1 MSTETHIDDDKLQRF
16 YDGELTEGEA
26 LVVGRD
32 VDASELEQE
41 RVAQMERL
49 GDVLRASAELEA
61 EDIDSDALFL
71 RIERGIE
78 AEPAPRLKLIEGQKR
93 KQRNTAVVAVAMAI
107 AAAVAIA
114 FLAQPSTEP
123 DIAESVHPDE
133 GRERIAE
140 GPDDVQIDD
149 PTHVQLHPPGGSSV
163 ERVEFGANTGTVFE
177 VEGEQGQ
184 PLAVVWIAEE

>member
-32 VDASELEQE
+32 VEASDLEQA
-41 RVAQMERL
+41 RVAQLERL
-49 GDVLRASAELEA
+49 GRVLRVGAEA
-61 EDIDSDALFL
+61 EAETIDSDALFL

-78 AEPAPRLKLIEGQKR
+78 ADPGPRLKLIEGRKR
-93 KQRNTAVVAVAMAI
+93 RQRNGAVAGVAMAI

-114 FLAQPSTEP
+114 FLAQPSSEP
-123 DIAESVHPDE
+123 AIAVHPDE
-133 GRERIAE
+133 GEEMRA
-140 GPDDVQIDD
+140 QIDD

-163 ERVEFGANTGTVFE
+163 EVVEFGANTGTVFE
-177 VEGEQGQ
+177 VEGDEGQ

>member
-1 MSTETHIDDDKLQRF
+1 
-16 YDGELTEGEA
+16 
-26 LVVGRD
+26 
-32 VDASELEQE
+32 
-41 RVAQMERL
+41 MERL
-49 GDVLRASAELEA
+49 GAILRDNAEASADE
-61 EDIDSDALFL
+61 IDSEALFL

-78 AEPAPRLKLIEGQKR
+78 SQPAPRLKLIEGQKR

-114 FLAQPSTEP
+114 FLTQPSTDP

-133 GRERIAE
+133 GRQRIAE
-140 GPDDVQIDD
+140 GPEVQIDD

>member
-1 MSTETHIDDDKLQRF
+1 MTHIDDDKLQRF

-49 GDVLRASAELEA
+49 GDILRANAEGEA
-61 EDIDSDALFL
+61 ESIDADALFL

-114 FLAQPSTEP
+114 FLAQPSTDP
-123 DIAESVHPDE
+123 DIANSVHPDE
-133 GRERIAE
+133 GRERVAGGGTVE
-140 GPDDVQIDD
+140 IDD

>member
-26 LVVGRD
+26 IVVGRD
-32 VDASELEQE
+32 VDASELEQA

-49 GDVLRASAELEA
+49 GEILRAGAEA
-61 EDIDSDALFL
+61 EADEIDSEALFL

-78 AEPAPRLKLIEGQKR
+78 ADPGPRLKLIEGRKK
-93 KQRNTAVVAVAMAI
+93 KQRNTAVAAVAMAI

-123 DIAESVHPDE
+123 EIAESTHPDE
-133 GRERIAE
+133 GEQMVA
-140 GPDDVQIDD
+140 DIDD
-149 PTHVQLHPPGGSSV
+149 PTQVMLDPPGGSSV
-163 ERVEFGANTGTVFE
+163 ERIEFGANTGTVFE
-177 VEGEQGQ
+177 VEGDEGQ

>member
-1 MSTETHIDDDKLQRF
+1 
-16 YDGELTEGEA
+16 
-26 LVVGRD
+26 
-32 VDASELEQE
+32 
-41 RVAQMERL
+41 
-49 GDVLRASAELEA
+49 
-61 EDIDSDALFL
+61 
-71 RIERGIE
+71 
-78 AEPAPRLKLIEGQKR
+78 
-93 KQRNTAVVAVAMAI
+93 MAI

-114 FLAQPSTEP
+114 FLAQPSTDP

-140 GPDDVQIDD
+140 AEIDD

-184 PLAVVWIAEE
+184 PLAVVWIAED

>member
-1 MSTETHIDDDKLQRF
+1 MSTDTHIDDDKLQRF

-32 VDASELEQE
+32 VDASDLEQE

-49 GDVLRASAELEA
+49 GEVLRAGADAEA
-61 EDIDSDALFL
+61 DGIDANALFL

-78 AEPAPRLKLIEGQKR
+78 DEPAPRLKLIEGRKR
-93 KQRNTAVVAVAMAI
+93 KNRNTAVVAVAMGI

-123 DIAESVHPDE
+123 EIADSAHPDE
-133 GRERIAE
+133 GDTALAGGNVAVE
-140 GPDDVQIDD
+140 D

-163 ERVEFGANTGTVFE
+163 ELVEFGANTGTVFE